1 MGSFRT
7 QRSLANATVEAFV
20 TECLQQVASTFAF
33 IAAPPLAPEL
43 LKHPAGISR
52 RLKDPGGIDESID
65 LSRDR

>member
-1 MGSFRT
+1 VGSLT
-7 QRSLANATVEAFV
+7 KTV
-20 TECLQQVASTFAF
+20 
-33 IAAPPLAPEL
+33 L